1 MPETVISLGYSQ
13 DNIHPKEHHML
24 LLYTYPRGFGQF
36 SLSPFC
42 VKAAAFLQLSGLN
55 WSRRDFDDPRKMP
68 QAKLPVLHTD
78 ERLIPDSN
86 NIRRYLENEGAIF
99 DPDLSDMQRAQSHA
113 LTRMA
118 EEHLYF
124 NLVLDRWGND
134 AVWPTIRDRYFANV
148 PALLRRPVANG
159 LRRKLMQGL
168 ATHGIARFSDKDRLA
183 RVEQDLQAIQ
193 SCLWQSPFLMG
204 NRPTSADLSVG
215 PMLAA
220 IRSTPVQTPL
230 SRRVAADAQ
239 LSDYIARLEDTVQ
252 LP

>member
-1 MPETVISLGYSQ
+1 
-13 DNIHPKEHHML
+13 ML
-24 LLYTYPRGFGQF
+24 MLYTYPRGFGQF

-42 VKAAAFLQLSGLN
+42 VKAAAMLKLSGLD
-55 WSRRDFDDPRKMP
+55 WARQDFDDPRKMP
-68 QAKLPVLHTD
+68 LAKLPVLNTA
-78 ERLIPDSN
+78 ERLIPDTH
-86 NIRRYLENEGAIF
+86 NIQHYLESQGAEF
-99 DPDLSDMQRAQSHA
+99 DPDLSDMQRARSHA

-134 AVWPTIRDRYFANV
+134 AVWPTIREIHFAKV
-148 PALLRRPVANG
+148 PAILRRPVANA
-159 LRRKLMQGL
+159 LRRKLLRGL
-168 ATHGIARFSDKDRLA
+168 GTHGIARFSVTERQL
-183 RVEQDLQAIQ
+183 RVEQDLKAIQ
-193 SCLWQSPFLMG
+193 TCLWQGPFLMG

-230 SRRVAADAQ
+230 SRRVAEDAQ
-239 LSDYIARLEDTVQ
+239 LSDYIDRLEDTVP

>member
-1 MPETVISLGYSQ
+1 
-13 DNIHPKEHHML
+13 ML

-42 VKAAAFLQLSGLN
+42 VKAAALLKLSGLD

-68 QAKLPVLHTD
+68 HAKLPVLHTD
-78 ERLIPDSN
+78 GRLIPDSN
-86 NIRRYLENEGAIF
+86 NIRRYLETKGTVF

-113 LTRMA
+113 FIRMA

-124 NLVLDRWGND
+124 NLVLDRWDND
-134 AVWPTIRDRYFANV
+134 AVWPTIRESYFAKV

-159 LRRKLMQGL
+159 LRRKLMRGL
-168 ATHGIARFSDKDRLA
+168 GTHGIARFSPKERLA

-193 SCLWQSPFLMG
+193 SCLWQGSFLMG

-230 SRRVAADAQ
+230 SRRVAEDAQ
-239 LSDYIARLEDTVQ
+239 LSDYIDRLEDTVP